1 MSSCTNNIDFFIDY
15 KENGKEKCERS
26 LFCSCVLALKS
37 FLISL
42 SPHSLKLWMIL
53 FSFKLLLWEIYQT
66 FKRFITRNIYP
77 KQLDMNYILQ
87 KGCNSVSCSS
97 KWIIAR
103 VKNVE
108 YFSVYYIESIKLW
121 KIWSF
126 LNLTVFKEL
135 KKRMKIFS
143 ENHQFPNHFQC
154 EHLLSWNGLNAS

>member
-1 MSSCTNNIDFFIDY
+1 MSSCTNNIDFFIYY

-26 LFCSCVLALKS
+26 LFRSCVLALKS
-37 FLISL
+37 FQISL
-42 SPHSLKLWMIL
+42 PDLDEWYSSHSNYW
-53 FSFKLLLWEIYQT
+53 LWEIYQT

-108 YFSVYYIESIKLW
+108 HFSVYYIESIKLW
-121 KIWSF
+121 EIWSF

-154 EHLLSWNGLNAS
+154 EHLLSWNGHNAS